1 MLLPKHK
8 ILIKRVEAKKITEGG
23 IHLPEAFLNKE
34 NQADVIMS
42 GPGIKDEILVDI
54 NPGDQVIFGNY
65 SGTKILLNGVDH
77 LIMGVDEVLL
87 VLPKEEE
94 GK

>member
-8 ILIKRVEAKKITEGG
+8 ILIKRVEAKKVTEGG

-54 NPGDQVIFGNY
+54 NAGDQVIFGNY
-65 SGTKILLNGVDH
+65 AGTTIKLEDEEH
-77 LIMGVDEVLL
+77 LIMGIDEVLL
-87 VLPKEEE
+87 VLPKGKEE
-94 GK
+94 K